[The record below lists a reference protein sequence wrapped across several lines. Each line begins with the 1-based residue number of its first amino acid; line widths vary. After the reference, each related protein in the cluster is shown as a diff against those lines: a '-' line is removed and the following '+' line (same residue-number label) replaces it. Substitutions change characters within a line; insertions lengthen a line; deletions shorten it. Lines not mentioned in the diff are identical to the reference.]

1 MEEHHNPHHHLILRT
16 INCLILAH
24 RVYTLIHPQQT
35 IINRFLN
42 RLPLLLKVI
51 LIHILLRFLIHQ
63 VLPPPKVALLLEF
76 DHQLLLRHFL
86 EVINVVPIHLAV
98 QNQGQQMHLGLHHF
112 LL

>member
-1 MEEHHNPHHHLILRT
+1 MEEHHNPHHHLILKT

-24 RVYTLIHPQQT
+24 RVYILTHPQQT

-42 RLPLLLKVI
+42 RLPLLLLKVI

-63 VLPPPKVALLLEF
+63 VLPPPQVTLLEY
-76 DHQLLLRHFL
+76 DHQLLLKHFL
-86 EVINVVPIHLAV
+86 EVINVVPLHLAV
-98 QNQGQQMHLGLHHF
+98 QNQGQQMHLELHHF